1 MGMTLRDTKAK
12 NNFGNFSGWDPGE
25 EQDAGTTVLGEG
37 SGGSSRP
44 ITGQDTASLRTAMG
58 YDKKYDYDLDDQFSP
73 FYSQGA
79 SSGSSD
85 GTKQPTPVTPNNA
98 QVPITSGAD
107 YGSQYGSIYGDDG
120 GGGES
125 GAGVSQPTRY
135 KQPIGK
141 TTTSTTAYS
150 GKMPSMGDRPALSL
164 PAWGAEQDRG
174 VRARAQKI
182 SGSDTL
188 AIKQALQQAAGQTY
202 RNPLAASYVLSRAL
216 QKAGV
221 AMGSIREKAEGAAES
236 AERSEFQLE
245 QTRALMEHNDQV
257 SAWQQEYQALWN
269 EYMSTAT
276 TATVTRNVY
285 AGGESGGG
293 GAGVSFGNRDDGNSQ
308 TAFDLATSQGESSS
322 GFGINVSSQKVP
334 AVGGS
339 TTPQGTL
346 PFR

>member
-1 MGMTLRDTKAK
+1 MGMTLKDTKAK
-12 NNFGNFSGWDPGE
+12 HNLGNFSGWDPGE
-25 EQDAGTTVLGEG
+25 EMDSGTTVLGEG
-37 SGGSSRP
+37 SGGSNRP

-79 SSGSSD
+79 SSGGSG

-98 QVPITSGAD
+98 QAPITSGAD
-107 YGSQYGSIYGDDG
+107 YGSIYGSIYGDDG
-120 GGGES
+120 GDSGGS
-125 GAGVSQPTRY
+125 GGSSGSQPTQY

-141 TTTSTTAYS
+141 TTTATTAYS
-150 GKMPSMGDRPALSL
+150 GTKPSMGDRPALSL

-293 GAGVSFGNRDDGNSQ
+293 GSNSQ
-308 TAFDLATSQGESSS
+308 TAFEIASSQGQPGNTVVASTPSPHPLSSS
-322 GFGINVSSQKVP
+322 NAAFSRHQSF
-334 AVGGS
+334 S
-339 TTPQGTL
+339 T
-346 PFR
+346 